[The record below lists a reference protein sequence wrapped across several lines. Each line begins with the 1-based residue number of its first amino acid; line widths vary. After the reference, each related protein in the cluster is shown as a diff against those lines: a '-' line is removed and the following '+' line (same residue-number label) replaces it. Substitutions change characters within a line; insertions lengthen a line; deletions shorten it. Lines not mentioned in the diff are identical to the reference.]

1 MNNLVNTRYPL
12 GRRARRQ
19 RLYPGF
25 SLVEL
30 LVVIAVIGILL
41 AILLP
46 AVQRVRATAR
56 STDCKNRLRQQM
68 LALHHANPSGG
79 NTYTVQSFARYA
91 ENNVPYLTLC
101 PADPGGRLL
110 DASGAPQNN
119 YYGIYSGTTRSIQN
133 IVPDGFFPRCDMRQ
147 VHDGTAHTIGISEAV
162 SGILEPSRFG
172 SSGVAINALF
182 RPDDH
187 PLAEQQVGLSSY
199 HFGGVNVA
207 FVDGHVDWVTESI
220 DRKAWSAL
228 GTINGGEIQF
238 DY

>member
-1 MNNLVNTRYPL
+1 MNPL
-12 GRRARRQ
+12 SAIASGNAPGSGRPA
-19 RLYPGF
+19 F

-30 LVVIAVIGILL
+30 LVVLAVIGILL

-68 LALHHANPSGG
+68 LALHHADPSGA
-79 NTYTVQSFARYA
+79 TSHSVRSFARYA
-91 ENNVPYLTLC
+91 ENNLAYLSFC
-101 PADPGGRLL
+101 PADDGGRILG
-110 DASGAPQNN
+110 DNGIRKNN
-119 YYGIYSGTTRSIQN
+119 YHGIYSGTTRSPQQI
-133 IVPDGFFPRCDMRQ
+133 IPDGFFPRCDMRL
-147 VHDGTAHTIGISEAV
+147 VHDGTAHTVGISEAV
-162 SGILEPSRFG
+162 AGIINLTRHG
-172 SSGVAINALF
+172 STGVAVNALF
-182 RPDDH
+182 RPDDY
-187 PLAEQQVGLSSY
+187 PIEEQQVGLSSY

-207 FVDGHVDWVTESI
+207 FIDGHVDWVTESI